1 VSPILRRPPETI
13 GDTEDCLVHG
23 QPGVLKEM
31 SERFEGLKIKRS
43 SERGPN
49 LRQLLQ
55 DCVSSGV
62 GTVLGGDAE
71 RHGMHS
77 FAARGNDQVGVTW

>member
-1 VSPILRRPPETI
+1 
-13 GDTEDCLVHG
+13 
-23 QPGVLKEM
+23 VLKEM
-31 SERFEGLKIKRS
+31 SERFEGIKIKRS
-43 SERGPN
+43 SERGQN

-62 GTVLGGDAE
+62 GAVSGGGAE

-77 FAARGNDQVGVTW
+77 FATRGNDQVGVTW